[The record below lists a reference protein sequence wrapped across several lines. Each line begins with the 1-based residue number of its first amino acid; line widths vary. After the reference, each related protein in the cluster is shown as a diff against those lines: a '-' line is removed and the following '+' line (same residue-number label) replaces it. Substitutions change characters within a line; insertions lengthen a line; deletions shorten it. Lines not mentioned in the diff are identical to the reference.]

1 MKWLEISLT
10 LTGEV
15 AEAAVE
21 VISRF
26 TPNSI
31 AMEYPLENNEL
42 DQKAQVLVRAYLEQN
57 HDLENIR
64 KSIEEGLWHLS
75 QIVYFDPPEFSWV
88 EEEQWEQTW
97 KEHYQPIQIG
107 ERLLIQPA
115 WLPVQPTER
124 IPIFIDPGMAF
135 GTGTHPTT
143 QLCLLALE
151 KYLSPGQMVVDL
163 GCGSGILS
171 IAAALLGA
179 SEVLAL
185 DIDPNAINNAYDNVK
200 NNSLEGKIFIQQGS
214 LERVIAQ
221 DEVQESSCDLI
232 LANILSKVL
241 IELIEN
247 GLGDAVRPEGCL
259 ILSGILDY
267 QAENVIQV
275 AQAHNMEHLETNEIE
290 DWRSLVLKR
299 NSPH

>member
-1 MKWLEISLT
+1 LKWLEISLT

-42 DQKAQVLVRAYLEQN
+42 DPKAQVLVRAYLEQN
-57 HDLENIR
+57 PDLETTR

-75 QIVYFDPPEFSWV
+75 QIINFDPPEFSWI
-88 EEEQWEQTW
+88 EEEHWEQAW

-115 WLPVQPTER
+115 WLPVQPSER

-151 KYLSPGQMVVDL
+151 KYLSPGQSVVDL

-185 DIDPNAINNAYDNVK
+185 DIDPNAITNAYENVK
-200 NNSLEGKIFIQQGS
+200 KNSLEGKIIIQLGS
-214 LERVIAQ
+214 LDKLIAQ
-221 DEVQESSCDLI
+221 EEIRESSCDLI

-247 GLGDAVRPEGCL
+247 GLGEAVRPDGLL
-259 ILSGILDY
+259 ILSGILDH
-267 QAENVIQV
+267 QAENVIQA
-275 AQAHNMEHLETNEIE
+275 AQAHNIDHLETNEIE